1 MKRTIL
7 MVLAGLLAGSAAFGG
22 EPWLAPGNL
31 QARHDIQLLVDD
43 GVIDIPLS
51 QWPIATADLA
61 QALAA
66 AERKYGLFEEQSGA
80 DDKADEKAEGKT
92 SWGFTLSKAQ
102 FAALTRLR
110 AIARTESTGFFAELG
125 GAARPEALRTFRD
138 EPRAEYGANAGYAGN
153 FNESFGGRLELTV
166 VGSPP
171 DGDNYRLDGS
181 YLTGRL
187 GNWLVTLGAQDRWW
201 GSGWQGSLILGNNAR
216 PVPAISLD
224 RAESLPFESKWLR
237 WIGPW
242 RLSTFLGYMDGDRGD
257 YDHPLLFGARVTARP
272 LRGLEIGLE
281 RTAQFCGEGRSC
293 TWSDFWNLWW
303 GNDNSGD
310 NVDVN
315 DEPGNQLAG
324 WDVRWASPIGDWPY
338 AIYWQHTGETIDNQL
353 YRPYRSMELGGVETW
368 GDLDSG
374 ASWRLVAEWADTL
387 CSGTVDEQKLWDC
400 AYNNGIFNVEGYRY
414 KGRVLGHSMDGDGVQ
429 YAVRYLLMP
438 ESGSSWDF
446 MVRYSQLNRDGA
458 FPDTQN
464 TVAPGPENWWSY
476 DVSYRRPVHK
486 GWIEVG
492 VGLDQEDRKW
502 DDDTALLPRGTI
514 TWHRGF

>member
-1 MKRTIL
+1 M
-7 MVLAGLLAGSAAFGG
+7 S
-22 EPWLAPGNL
+22 
-31 QARHDIQLLVDD
+31 
-43 GVIDIPLS
+43 
-51 QWPIATADLA
+51 
-61 QALAA
+61 
-66 AERKYGLFEEQSGA
+66 
-80 DDKADEKAEGKT
+80 
-92 SWGFTLSKAQ
+92 
-102 FAALTRLR
+102 
-110 AIARTESTGFFAELG
+110 
-125 GAARPEALRTFRD
+125 GAARPDALRTFRD
-138 EPRAEYGANAGYAGN
+138 EPRAEYGATAGYAGN
-153 FNESFGGRLELTV
+153 FNEHFGGRLELTV

-216 PVPAISLD
+216 PVPAIALD

-257 YDHPLLFGARVTARP
+257 YDHPLLFGARVAARP
-272 LRGLEIGLE
+272 LKGLEISLE

-303 GNDNSGD
+303 GNDNAGE
-310 NVDVN
+310 NVDPK

-324 WDVRWASPIGDWPY
+324 WDVRWASPIGNWPY

-353 YRPYRSMELGGVETW
+353 YRPYRSMELGGAEVW

-374 ASWRLVAEWADTL
+374 ASWRLNLEWADTL
-387 CSGTVDEQKLWDC
+387 CGGTENEQKLWDC
-400 AYNNGIFNVEGYRY
+400 AYNSPALQR
-414 KGRVLGHSMDGDGVQ
+414 GRLPLQGPRAGSLDGRRQ
-429 YAVRYLLMP
+429 RAVRSRATCCCRRAATP
-438 ESGSSWDF
+438 GVSWSATRSSIATES
-446 MVRYSQLNRDGA
+446 
-458 FPDTQN
+458 FPDPWN
-464 TVAPGPENWWSY
+464 SVAPGPENWWSY

-492 VGLDQEDRKW
+492 VGMDQEDRKW